1 MQYPDFLFPGTTH
14 YSTEPAPADLV
25 IHRCI
30 HSMNPFNWI
39 KIGRRIRKE
48 QPDLIVVRYW
58 LPLMGPCLGTLLRIA
73 KGKSKTRVVCI
84 ADNIIPHEKR
94 VGDRPFA
101 KYFAK
106 AVDAFIDQFGLH
118 SLVDDNFQDSYRG
131 QYDSKADYA
140 ESYVS
145 DCYVVDLPSFLE
157 IDWEASFD
165 NMDVVFSSNG
175 YVFNKQF

>member
-1 MQYPDFLFPGTTH
+1 MSVPFTMNYKEV
-14 YSTEPAPADLV
+14 YSQETVDV
-25 IHRCI
+25 I
-30 HSMNPFNWI
+30 
-39 KIGRRIRKE
+39 E
-48 QPDLIVVRYW
+48 EL
-58 LPLMGPCLGTLLRIA
+58 
-73 KGKSKTRVVCI
+73 I
-84 ADNIIPHEKR
+84 ADSYALEDIVNFIDNNSEANFRSYYQNYVEIGEE
-94 VGDRPFA
+94 
-101 KYFAK
+101 YSYE

-175 YVFNKQF
+175 YVFDTQF